1 MFKSAAKFIAKA
13 AIASAIF
20 VLFFKIAFVHTCGA
34 CGAVTFDSWQIQNQ
48 KGQLVDVYQECYH
61 EVRATENF
69 D

>member
-34 CGAVTFDSWQIQNQ
+34 CGGLLPLTLGKLKIKKVN
-48 KGQLVDVYQECYH
+48 L
-61 EVRATENF
+61 
-69 D
+69 

>member
-1 MFKSAAKFIAKA
+1 MFKSAAKFIDKA

-20 VLFFKIAFVHTCGA
+20 VLFFKIAFVHT